1 VVVLKAVLLVVA
13 NRRMAWTVVS
23 FSSFSSLC
31 FFSSTLF
38 PSVSVFSFYFSR
50 CCCRLREW
58 WQLEGVMMTW
68 RRWLFPAVAG
78 SVLLLFFPSVPWRK
92 FLPFPSM
99 VFFPLTAVLLLL
111 AALMV
116 VEWRR
121 FQGVRHVSSSPPC
134 RDPSLCFF
142 SSWFASVCFASLFLS
157 LCFSAS
163 SSKWWF

>member
-1 VVVLKAVLLVVA
+1 V
-13 NRRMAWTVVS
+13 
-23 FSSFSSLC
+23 

-38 PSVSVFSFYFSR
+38 PSVSVFSFYFSW

-58 WQLEGVMMTW
+58 WQLEVVMMTE
-68 RRWLFPAVAG
+68 RRWLFPTVAG

-142 SSWFASVCFASLFLS
+142 LLGLLLFALLHYFCHFASLLLLPS
-157 LCFSAS
+157 GG
-163 SSKWWF
+163 SKRKVGGALLF